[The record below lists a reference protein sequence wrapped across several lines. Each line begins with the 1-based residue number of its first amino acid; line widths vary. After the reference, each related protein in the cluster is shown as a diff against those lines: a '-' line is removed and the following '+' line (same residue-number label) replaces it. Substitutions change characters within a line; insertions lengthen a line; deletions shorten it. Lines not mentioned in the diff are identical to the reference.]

1 MNDTSTIFHSY
12 IIIAVYEKCFLVLLV
27 SGILCTLVKWLI
39 FLIFKV
45 FTLVFFNNLISRCAF
60 FSLDSTK
67 NLVKKCLCHD
77 VCESI
82 CCLNSR
88 ISLIWINTK
97 SNIRAECP
105 RSCCPCKEICILSN
119 NLESYNCC
127 TLFKSLVALGNLM

>member
-27 SGILCTLVKWLI
+27 SGILSALVKWLI

-45 FTLVFFNNLISRCAF
+45 FTLVFFNNLISRCTF

-127 TLFKSLVALGNLM
+127 TLFKSLIALSNLM